1 MTVCDVSCVIMEAEK
16 LRELKCVDD
25 INTFFDLNELSDM
38 SDEEEIGDYIS
49 ELSTLG
55 KEYRDVHTDLSVGL
69 DDAVYVGQYPDH
81 QEFRKKVN
89 DKIQNAKRLLRKV
102 KRGKSKSKMTDKQSD
117 FLSEKSF

>member
-49 ELSTLG
+49 DELLST
-55 KEYRDVHTDLSVGL
+55 
-69 DDAVYVGQYPDH
+69 
-81 QEFRKKVN
+81 
-89 DKIQNAKRLLRKV
+89 
-102 KRGKSKSKMTDKQSD
+102 
-117 FLSEKSF
+117 